1 MNKNFTTVTVQLPD
15 GSRNILEN
23 IGEELR
29 QQIEWVII
37 ENTHYGFA
45 FALHK
50 KQLAE
55 ASYDDQLAAAAAFTE
70 GGRTGNRIE
79 WISVYNAIH
88 TARLNDVLEAIGG
101 DIIRREWYWTE
112 ELDED
117 VAFQSGSSNAWFF
130 SGSYGNLSSYYNRY
144 SAYGARVFRAL
155 NL

>member
-79 WISVYNAIH
+79 WITVYNAIH

-117 VAFQSGSSNAWFF
+117 MAFQSLSYAAWIFI
-130 SGSYGNLSSYYNRY
+130 GGTGILNYGTYRLS
-144 SAYGARVFRAL
+144 ATGARVFRAL